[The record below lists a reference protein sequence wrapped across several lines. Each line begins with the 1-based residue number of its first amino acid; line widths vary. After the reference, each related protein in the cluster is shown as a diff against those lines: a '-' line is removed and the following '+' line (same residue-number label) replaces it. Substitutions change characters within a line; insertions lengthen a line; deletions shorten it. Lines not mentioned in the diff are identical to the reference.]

1 MMTKEMS
8 DYMPTNME
16 EVLRIVYP
24 DVDALDENGRKKY
37 DRDVAFLEKY
47 FDKFCNTYQ
56 KYSDNIDDFSQHDY
70 TCIMLEMAKDHFDPE
85 TIVTKYADGMLEFM
99 RENSIVTEEFDTFV
113 NMLAFERSLE
123 EEYANVPVDRT
134 PISLDSVFSLTEE
147 FLDMVDESGEMLDE
161 FRTLMNNDGIRV
173 YTPNAGKR
181 SIYSDHRVNY
191 VFDGT
196 VNSANTL
203 VHEFMH
209 HWCDVKAATSM
220 DYAKYTTLREFLS
233 IYYENAFVRFMDDK
247 GLLQYGERPLLADRL
262 QKDFAKD
269 PNDSMIKMF
278 MIADKKRLNG
288 ELDREDIIDVL
299 SEFSEGKRDRD
310 ELWEDETKKL
320 IAFSDEHIFGR
331 EVVCGF
337 SAYRFCTALA
347 HYTSLEPQM
356 VKSVFKLAEH
366 IKDGDHDVVFLH
378 EYLKLIGEHEFRFPV
393 ENTEEMA
400 GRRNQ
405 SDLPK
410 KAQQLSV
417 YDIGKR
423 TLQETNLENKNSI
436 GRIFSRWKDK
446 FIEKFGGDRDD
457 K

>member
-1 MMTKEMS
+1 
-8 DYMPTNME
+8 MPKSME
-16 EVLRIVYP
+16 EVLKIVYP
-24 DVDALDENGRKKY
+24 NLDDLDENTRKKY
-37 DRDVAFLEKY
+37 DKDVVFLEKY
-47 FDKFCNTYQ
+47 FDKFLDTYQ

-70 TCIMLEMAKDHFDPE
+70 TCIMLEMTKDRFDPE
-85 TIVTKYADGMLEFM
+85 TIISKYADGMLEFM
-99 RENSIVTEEFDTFV
+99 QQNSIVTEEFDTFV

-134 PISLDSVFSLTEE
+134 PISLDSVFALTEE
-147 FLDMVDESGEMLDE
+147 FLSMVDESGEMVEE
-161 FRTLMNNDGIRV
+161 FRTLKNNDGIKVHTPDDGERSV
-173 YTPNAGKR
+173 YKE
-181 SIYSDHRVNY
+181 HKVHY

-247 GLLQYGERPLLADRL
+247 GLLQYGERPLLSDRL

-269 PNDSMIKMF
+269 PDDSLIKMF
-278 MIADKKRLNG
+278 AIADKKRLNG
-288 ELDREDIIDVL
+288 ELEREDIIDVL
-299 SEFSEGKRDRD
+299 AEFSEGKRDRD
-310 ELWEDETKKL
+310 ELWENETKKL

-337 SAYRFCTALA
+337 SAYRFCTGLA
-347 HYTSLEPQM
+347 HYTSLEPEK
-356 VKSVFKLAEH
+356 VKNVFKLAEH

-393 ENTEEMA
+393 EHTKEMA
-400 GRRNQ
+400 GRRDEQ
-405 SDLPK
+405 DLPQVP
-410 KAQQLSV
+410 QQLSV
-417 YDIGKR
+417 HDIGKR
-423 TLQETNLENKNSI
+423 VLPETNFENKNFISRMF
-436 GRIFSRWKDK
+436 GRWRDK
-446 FIEKFGGDRDD
+446 FLERHGGDKNDR
-457 K
+457 

>member
-1 MMTKEMS
+1 M
-8 DYMPTNME
+8 
-16 EVLRIVYP
+16 
-24 DVDALDENGRKKY
+24 
-37 DRDVAFLEKY
+37 
-47 FDKFCNTYQ
+47 
-56 KYSDNIDDFSQHDY
+56 
-70 TCIMLEMAKDHFDPE
+70 
-85 TIVTKYADGMLEFM
+85 
-99 RENSIVTEEFDTFV
+99 
-113 NMLAFERSLE
+113 
-123 EEYANVPVDRT
+123 DRT

-173 YTPNAGKR
+173 YTPNEGKR

-269 PNDSMIKMF
+269 PDDSMIKMF
-278 MIADKKRLNG
+278 AIADKKRLNG

-337 SAYRFCTALA
+337 SAYRFCTGLA
-347 HYTSLEPQM
+347 HYTSLAPEM

-366 IKDGDHDVVFLH
+366 IKNGDHDTIFLH
-378 EYLKLIGEHEFRFPV
+378 EYLKLIGEHEFSFPPKYSH
-393 ENTEEMA
+393 EMA
-400 GRRNQ
+400 GRRDEAN
-405 SDLPK
+405 LPK
-410 KAQQLSV
+410 VPEFLSV
-417 YDIGKR
+417 QDVGKR
-423 TLQETNLENKNSI
+423 AVQETNLENKNFISRMF
-436 GRIFSRWKDK
+436 GRWKEK
-446 FIEKFGGDRDD
+446 FVERFGGDRDD